1 VDVPNVAVAPRWF
14 DEMDTFA
21 PKPWS
26 RGIGASPL
34 FEGIRPFGQVSRNK
48 LVSAHVLQLEGAG
61 GLEAVMSGRR
71 ASTYIGIAVM
81 GGVVGAIVGLL
92 VAPGPGDETRRRIAR
107 HSIEDQERLL
117 RLAEM
122 GSNSDLLDDDSDL
135 PASA

>member
-1 VDVPNVAVAPRWF
+1 V
-14 DEMDTFA
+14 
-21 PKPWS
+21 KKS
-26 RGIGASPL
+26 
-34 FEGIRPFGQVSRNK
+34 
-48 LVSAHVLQLEGAG
+48 
-61 GLEAVMSGRR
+61 MSGR
-71 ASTYIGIAVM
+71 ASTYIGVAVL
-81 GGVVGAIVGLL
+81 GGMVGAFVGLL

>member
-1 VDVPNVAVAPRWF
+1 MR
-14 DEMDTFA
+14 
-21 PKPWS
+21 
-26 RGIGASPL
+26 
-34 FEGIRPFGQVSRNK
+34 
-48 LVSAHVLQLEGAG
+48 
-61 GLEAVMSGRR
+61 GRR
-71 ASTYIGIAVM
+71 ASTYIGVAVA

-122 GSNSDLLDDDSDL
+122 GSDSDLLGDDTDL

>member
-1 VDVPNVAVAPRWF
+1 M
-14 DEMDTFA
+14 ET
-21 PKPWS
+21 
-26 RGIGASPL
+26 
-34 FEGIRPFGQVSRNK
+34 
-48 LVSAHVLQLEGAG
+48 
-61 GLEAVMSGRR
+61 VMSGRR
-71 ASTYIGIAVM
+71 TSTYVGVALM

-122 GSNSDLLDDDSDL
+122 GTGVLGEDSDL

>member
-1 VDVPNVAVAPRWF
+1 
-14 DEMDTFA
+14 
-21 PKPWS
+21 
-26 RGIGASPL
+26 
-34 FEGIRPFGQVSRNK
+34 
-48 LVSAHVLQLEGAG
+48 
-61 GLEAVMSGRR
+61 MSGRG

-92 VAPGPGDETRRRIAR
+92 VAPGPGNETRRRIAR

-122 GSNSDLLDDDSDL
+122 GSDSDLLGDDTDL